1 MGLLSLY
8 NQLILL
14 TKPLKNAYYTL
25 YYMTANRKKQYETM
39 LNVRLDD
46 SSRAALRAAAAK
58 YSVEGVHMSE
68 SEFARRAIDNEIART
83 MQRNGIKVKEK
94 KEETLAQEVNQQL
107 EKMNLV
113 LRQIDTQTRKTESW
127 SVLIARE
134 MGVQL

>member
-1 MGLLSLY
+1 
-8 NQLILL
+8 
-14 TKPLKNAYYTL
+14 
-25 YYMTANRKKQYETM
+25 
-39 LNVRLDD
+39 
-46 SSRAALRAAAAK
+46 
-58 YSVEGVHMSE
+58 MSE